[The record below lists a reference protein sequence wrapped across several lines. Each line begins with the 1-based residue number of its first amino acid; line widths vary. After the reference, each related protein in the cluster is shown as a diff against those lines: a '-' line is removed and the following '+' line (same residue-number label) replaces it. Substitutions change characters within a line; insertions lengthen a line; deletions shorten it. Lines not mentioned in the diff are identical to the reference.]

1 MALETNFNLSPY
13 FDDFETS
20 AKLKNYHKVL
30 FKPSLA
36 VQTRELNQLQ
46 TILQNQVERFGNN
59 IYEEGTIIDGCAFQ
73 YDANVAFIKLR
84 DNDAGGNTITVTD
97 FDGATIQGAT
107 TGVRAKII
115 STASGAESTAPN
127 YNTFLVKYIDSGTSK
142 TNKTFGLNEELVF
155 LPADGGTGQRA
166 NTIAAGAFGFG
177 SVFNVGGGTIF
188 SKGHFINVASQ
199 TLVLEKYST
208 KPSYKVDFKVL

>member
-107 TGVRAKII
+107 TGVR
-115 STASGAESTAPN
+115 
-127 YNTFLVKYIDSGTSK
+127 
-142 TNKTFGLNEELVF
+142 
-155 LPADGGTGQRA
+155 RR
-166 NTIAAGAFGFG
+166 
-177 SVFNVGGGTIF
+177 
-188 SKGHFINVASQ
+188 
-199 TLVLEKYST
+199 
-208 KPSYKVDFKVL
+208 